1 MKKYLAVA
9 SLFVLNNEIM
19 SWLAL
24 LILAVMGAVVF
35 LKALDKGGFFK

>member
-9 SLFVLNNEIM
+9 SLFVLNNEII

-24 LILAVMGAVVF
+24 LILGCMALVAL
-35 LKALDKGGFFK
+35 LKGMEEGGFFD

>member
-24 LILAVMGAVVF
+24 LIIAVMGAVVF